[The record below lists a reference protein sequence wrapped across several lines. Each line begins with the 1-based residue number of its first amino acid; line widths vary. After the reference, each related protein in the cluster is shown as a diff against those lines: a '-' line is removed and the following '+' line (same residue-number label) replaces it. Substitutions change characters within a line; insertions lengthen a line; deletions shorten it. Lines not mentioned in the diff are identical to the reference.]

1 MIAQMMGSLLHKS
14 LFSFLFH
21 LFLLH
26 SSSSF
31 PLCTNSRAPIRL
43 NTPLAFCSYNGSSC
57 CNATEDAE
65 LQKQFSSMNI
75 SDSACGS
82 IVKLILCTKCDPYS
96 SDLFT
101 VETNLFTVET
111 KARKVPILC
120 SNEKSNEA
128 SMDFCC
134 KVWNTCKNEK
144 IQNSLFSAAAS
155 ASEPIS
161 SSKLTDHWKSS
172 TEFCKALGGS
182 ADTESICF
190 NGTSVSFKNTVD
202 LNPPQG
208 ICVEKIGN
216 GSYLSMEPHP
226 DGSNR
231 VFLSDQAGLIWLAS
245 VPTQDSGGTLDLN
258 ESNIF
263 LDLTD
268 TVHADTEFG
277 VMGLAFHPNF
287 TKNGRFFVSF
297 NCDKVQVAS
306 CSGRC
311 SCNSEVGCDPSKLD
325 LVDGDQLCRYQSVVS
340 EFTANSSS
348 STPSEATSAI
358 PSEVRRIF
366 TMGLP
371 YTGHHAGQILFGPED
386 GYLYFMM
393 GDGGNKGDPFNFA
406 QNKKSVLGKI
416 MRLDVN
422 KIPSSSEIN
431 DLGLWGNYSIPKDNP
446 SSTDDSELLPEIWAL
461 GLRNPWRCSFD
472 SKRPSYFFCG
482 DVGEDTYE
490 EINLISKGG
499 NYGWRLYEG
508 PHLFHPS
515 WTPGGN
521 TSLNS
526 INQIFPVMG
535 YNHSSVNNKEGS
547 ASITGGYVYRSNTDP
562 CLNGRFVYADLYG
575 EAMWAGIENPK
586 LSGIYNSTKLPFSC
600 AKDTPIA
607 CETIEG
613 SSLPSMGIVY
623 SFAEDNDGEIYIL
636 ASKGVFRLVRPS
648 RCNYSCA
655 SESHT
660 DTASPPRGTSSSTA
674 KFTSIHLKLMLFLS
688 SFIILFNAL

>member
-1 MIAQMMGSLLHKS
+1 MMVPAIIDGIVKLDKPIAFFFLLVLLVSLSPLHSFHGDDSSADGFSSAQK
-14 LFSFLFH
+14 SFLLLLPNFVSSTQ
-21 LFLLH
+21 LFFLPFVYKFQWV
-26 SSSSF
+26 SSG
-31 PLCTNSRAPIRL
+31 APTRL

-57 CNATEDAE
+57 CNATDDAE

-82 IVKLILCTKCDPYS
+82 VVKLILCTKCDPYS

-101 VETNLFTVET
+101 VET
-111 KARKVPILC
+111 KARKVPVLC
-120 SNEKSNEA
+120 NNAKSNEA
-128 SMDFCC
+128 SVDFCN

-144 IQNSLFSAAAS
+144 IQNSLFSAAASAS

-202 LNPPQG
+202 LSPPQG

-268 TVHADTEFG
+268 MVHADTEFG

-446 SSTDDSELLPEIWAL
+446 SSADDSELLPEIWAL

-472 SKRPSYFFCG
+472 SKRPSYFFCA
-482 DVGEDTYE
+482 DVGEP
-490 EINLISKGG
+490 S
-499 NYGWRLYEG
+499 
-508 PHLFHPS
+508 FHES
-515 WTPGGN
+515 MFY
-521 TSLNS
+521 L
-526 INQIFPVMG
+526 
-535 YNHSSVNNKEGS
+535 
-547 ASITGGYVYRSNTDP
+547 A
-562 CLNGRFVYADLYG
+562 RFVYADLYG

-607 CETIEG
+607 CEPIEG
-613 SSLPSMGIVY
+613 SSLPSLGIVY

-636 ASKGVFRLVRPS
+636 ASKGVFRIVRPS

-655 SESHT
+655 SESHA
-660 DTASPPRGTSSSTA
+660 DIASPPLGTSSSTA
-674 KFTSIHLKLMLFLS
+674 KFTTIHLNLMLFLS
-688 SFIILFNAL
+688 SFIILFISL